1 MQFRVG
7 QIVAKCSCGSTEF
20 GIPAEEQAG
29 PHMNYACAECGH
41 VTQYSQLVAQIGREA
56 SRQRK
61 ERLAPP
67 ASGSPSSEAG
77 PAFLQR
83 GKAAPGSEPD

>member
-7 QIVAKCSCGSTEF
+7 QIVAKCSCGSTDF
-20 GIPAEEQAG
+20 KIPAEEQSG
-29 PHMNYACAECGH
+29 PHMNYMCADCGH
-41 VTQYSQLVAQIGREA
+41 ITQYSKLVAQIGREA

-61 ERLAPP
+61 DRLAT
-67 ASGSPSSEAG
+67 PSSESPRSEPG

-83 GKAAPGSEPD
+83 GKAARGSDPD

>member
-7 QIVAKCSCGSTEF
+7 QIVAKCSCGSTDF
-20 GIPAEEQAG
+20 KIPAEEQSG
-29 PHMNYACAECGH
+29 PHMNYMCADCGH
-41 VTQYSQLVAQIGREA
+41 ITQYSKLVAQIGREA

-61 ERLAPP
+61 DRL
-67 ASGSPSSEAG
+67 GTPSSESPRSEPG

-83 GKAAPGSEPD
+83 GKAARGSDPD

>member
-20 GIPAEEQAG
+20 KIPANERVG
-29 PHMNYACAECGH
+29 PRMNYECAECGH
-41 VTQYSQLVAQIGREA
+41 VTQYAKLVEQIGREA

-61 ERLAPP
+61 ERLASPP
-67 ASGSPSSEAG
+67 SESPRSEPG

-83 GKAAPGSEPD
+83 GKGARGSEPD

>member
-1 MQFRVG
+1 
-7 QIVAKCSCGSTEF
+7 
-20 GIPAEEQAG
+20 
-29 PHMNYACAECGH
+29 
-41 VTQYSQLVAQIGREA
+41 VTQYSKLVEQIGREA

-61 ERLAPP
+61 QRLAQP
-67 ASGSPSSEAG
+67 ASESPRSEPG

>member
-7 QIVAKCSCGSTEF
+7 QIVAKCSCGSTQF
-20 GIPAEEQAG
+20 KIPKDEQIG
-29 PHMNYACAECGH
+29 PRMNYECAECGR
-41 VTQYSQLVAQIGREA
+41 VTQYSRLVEQIGREA

-61 ERLAPP
+61 QRLAQP
-67 ASGSPSSEAG
+67 ASGSPRSEPG
-77 PAFLQR
+77 PAFLLR